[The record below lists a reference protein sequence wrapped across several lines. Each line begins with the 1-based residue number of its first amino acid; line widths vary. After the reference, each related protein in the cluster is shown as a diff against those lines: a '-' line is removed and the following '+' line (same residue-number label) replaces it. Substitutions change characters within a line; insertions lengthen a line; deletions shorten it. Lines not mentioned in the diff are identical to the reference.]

1 MNLWCCS
8 TCSTWVPVVLVL
20 PVVVVVLVVPCSE
33 WDSTCWLRYLFH
45 LKLFIQSVINKR
57 KRKMKRKG
65 KRERERERERERKR
79 KKKKKKK
86 KKRGR
91 EEEEQ
96 EEEEK
101 QEEEEEEEQRE
112 REREEEEEE
121 GEEAEEDELR
131 ISSGKKML
139 QLWTLRTNLLKWSGP
154 SHGPLPWK
162 FVEQLFFNKGLISGL
177 IILGKAW
184 ALNFSITFV
193 RGFSFFSWLQDQ
205 LWKSLL
211 QFWNLRTNLLKWT
224 GPSHGPVPCWFFP
237 SFCSIK
243 TVFGMIIPTH

>member
-86 KKRGR
+86 KKKKRGR

-139 QLWTLRTNLLKWSGP
+139 Q
-154 SHGPLPWK
+154 
-162 FVEQLFFNKGLISGL
+162 
-177 IILGKAW
+177 
-184 ALNFSITFV
+184 
-193 RGFSFFSWLQDQ
+193 
-205 LWKSLL
+205 
-211 QFWNLRTNLLKWT
+211 FWNLRTNLLKWT